1 MFVVFHKLYS
11 YLPVFLSKNNILVEP
26 PCIGAFRTFDCVAA
40 NFLESGLYTVEFAW
54 INLKMDKVYSC
65 TGKRYMGYLG
75 CKTGIWQLL
84 GHSLQRFPNLNSL
97 CRGSGIYGLECPAI
111 DDTSHVC
118 LYHLLANDSTTLE
131 DRVEL

>member
-1 MFVVFHKLYS
+1 MHWRIPDIRLRGGEFPRIGPLYCRIR
-11 YLPVFLSKNNILVEP
+11 V
-26 PCIGAFRTFDCVAA
+26 
-40 NFLESGLYTVEFAW
+40 
-54 INLKMDKVYSC
+54 DKSQDGQGVLLHRE
-65 TGKRYMGYLG
+65 RYMGYMG

-111 DDTSHVC
+111 DDTTHVC